1 MMGVVKTCKRRPKKS
16 KEIFHNQKRERAAE
30 TTAND
35 SGDDCFSS
43 FDRVV
48 FSLPLSSSLR
58 LFSPA
63 TDLAFLCSCRD
74 LWNWELRGREQGR
87 ISGEKR
93 KNKRER
99 RHRTPPFPSPRR
111 LKSCS
116 SSLSPLSGID
126 KLSDGFLAGAGRGH
140 HRRGGRSRGPSE
152 LPRGRGG
159 AAGAGTRN
167 GWSRMN
173 VVPPPPPPSSS
184 FSKLTLQLF
193 FTKKNLY
200 SSNPA
205 TRARPPR
212 RARSSPPRSGPSRPS
227 TSA

>member
-173 VVPPPPPPSSS
+173 VDPPACAAGQVDAAGQVQDSH
-184 FSKLTLQLF
+184 
-193 FTKKNLY
+193 
-200 SSNPA
+200 
-205 TRARPPR
+205 RAADPLGCPQT
-212 RARSSPPRSGPSRPS
+212 AACAES
-227 TSA
+227 